1 MRKCSRS
8 SEAAVRRRLLDE
20 FNLEIGGG
28 LGALAG
34 TIWRIGLMGYSSRPE
49 NVLRCL
55 EALGTV
61 LADEGLSVSKE
72 EAMDAAQQALGK
84 EATT

>member
-1 MRKCSRS
+1 M
-8 SEAAVRRRLLDE
+8 
-20 FNLEIGGG
+20 
-28 LGALAG
+28 LAG

-72 EAMDAAQQALGK
+72 EAMAAAQQGLAE

>member
-1 MRKCSRS
+1 MLGDS
-8 SEAAVRRRLLDE
+8 LLLRHRQPL
-20 FNLEIGGG
+20 NLEIGGG
-28 LGALAG
+28 LGVLAG
-34 TIWRIGLMGYSSRPE
+34 TIWRIGLMGYGSSPE

-72 EAMDAAQQALGK
+72 EAIAEAQQALAE